1 MLYTHFFRDILNVY
15 YIDTKLVIILRYN
28 YDIIS
33 KRVIYTIRTIFIY
46 LYIYSIYKYSIHRS
60 RHYIVLSIL
69 YGGDR

>member
-1 MLYTHFFRDILNVY
+1 MVSIRDLH
-15 YIDTKLVIILRYN
+15 IIY
-28 YDIIS
+28 
-33 KRVIYTIRTIFIY
+33 IY